1 MNYRHTLLSLLL
13 LTIAPA
19 AVISSPASAMDTS
32 TVMLAQAGDAT
43 PPAGDAT
50 PPAGDA
56 TAPAAMPA
64 QGGAGGKTP
73 MHHDEVARAVFTT
86 GIKDREPVD
95 QVTTLTTDKDKVYFF
110 TEIRNMSGHSVKH
123 RWEYNGKT
131 MAEVEFN
138 VAGPRWRV
146 WSSKSLLPQWTGEW
160 KVSMVDEAGK
170 VLGESSFTYTQAQA
184 K

>member
-1 MNYRHTLLSLLL
+1 
-13 LTIAPA
+13 
-19 AVISSPASAMDTS
+19 
-32 TVMLAQAGDAT
+32 
-43 PPAGDAT
+43 
-50 PPAGDA
+50 
-56 TAPAAMPA
+56 
-64 QGGAGGKTP
+64 